1 MRTQVRSLTLLR
13 VLRIRHCHELWCRLQ
28 SSGDPVLLWLAAVA
42 PIWSL
47 AWWVWPYKKQKQTKK
62 TLWDFWLRTN
72 QSLGSLNLEVQLLR
86 RKKKKISV
94 LKQRS
99 KNHKNIKETLEK
111 KFFNFGAR
119 KNFPSMTWMLK
130 AMKEKISKLNYRKWR
145 EFPSWRSG

>member
-1 MRTQVRSLTLLR
+1 MRLHIRSLALLR

-42 PIWSL
+42 PIRPL
-47 AWWVWPYKKQKQTKK
+47 AWWVWPYKKQKQKQKNKQKK

-72 QSLGSLNLEVQLLR
+72 QSLGSLNLDVQLLR

-119 KNFPSMTWMLK
+119 KNFPSMT
-130 AMKEKISKLNYRKWR
+130 
-145 EFPSWRSG
+145 